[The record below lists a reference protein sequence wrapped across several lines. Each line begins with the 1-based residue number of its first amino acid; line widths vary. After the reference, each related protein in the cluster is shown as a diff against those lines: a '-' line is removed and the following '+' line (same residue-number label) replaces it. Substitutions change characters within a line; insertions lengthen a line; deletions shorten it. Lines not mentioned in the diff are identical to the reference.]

1 VTEPAR
7 DRFAEPDRPEIFADD
22 GDDRGLV
29 PVPRADAELVLERD
43 EALAFLRDG
52 ELEVIGRLV
61 TASNVTLVGR
71 ISLEEADEE
80 RRLEA
85 TCVYK
90 PIRGEAPLWD
100 FPEGTLAFR
109 EVAAYVVSEAS
120 GWSIVPPTVMR
131 DGPFGPGMVQLWM
144 EVDESVDVVE
154 LIRAADPG
162 LRAMAIFD
170 AVVNNADR
178 KAGHLLPMPGGH
190 VHGVDHGVC
199 FSLDPKLRTVLW
211 GWMGKKLRRAE
222 LDMLRHLRRELDGP
236 LGLALGRLLDADEVA
251 ATAVRI
257 DDLLESGRFPRP
269 VPDWPAVPWPWY

>member
-7 DRFAEPDRPEIFADD
+7 DGPPGDRPEIPARSDD
-22 GDDRGLV
+22 GDRAL
-29 PVPRADAELVLERD
+29 PVPRADAATVLGAD
-43 EALAFLRDG
+43 EALELLREGRLDV
-52 ELEVIGRLV
+52 LGRLV
-61 TASNVTLVGR
+61 GASNVTLIGR
-71 ISLEEADEE
+71 ISLHEAGQEH
-80 RRLEA
+80 RLEA

-100 FPEGTLAFR
+100 FPDGTLAYR

-144 EVDESVDVVE
+144 DVDEAVDVVE
-154 LIRAADPG
+154 LIRRPDPG
-162 LRAMAIFD
+162 LRPMAIFD

-199 FSLDPKLRTVLW
+199 FSIDPKLRTILW
-211 GWMGKKLRRAE
+211 GWMDRKLRSVE
-222 LDMLRHLRRELDGP
+222 LDVLRRLRQELDGA
-236 LGLALGRLLDADEVA
+236 LGASLGRLLAADEVA
-251 ATAVRI
+251 ATAGRI
-257 DDLLESGRFPRP
+257 DDLIAGGRFPRP
-269 VPDWPAVPWPWY
+269 SPDWPAVPWPWY